1 MEASSPIRDF
11 SGNHVITSTSIMK
24 ILLPFVLAML
34 TLPLPATPASSAE
47 GQTAFGHWTAPDEIN
62 SSLYRGELY
71 AFWLPVPDYSLAF
84 QGRPTPRVDAI
95 RKVAGAWTS
104 HKNLLG
110 QARLE
115 DSGVDVV
122 YFRESGWAENLMC
135 PEGDDRYEARRTGAS
150 MKSAVSCFRALT
162 ERGLNVGL
170 RSADEYDFSPDDFS
184 GRTMIISNQICI
196 PWKYRPLLGKFVSG
210 GGTLIVEG
218 LSAFYDEY
226 LRNTM
231 TTVFMFRDLFGCN
244 VSGFVIRDSVFAVRA
259 DSLSLPA
266 FPWHGILESSP
277 AMTRGASELT
287 VSADREVSVHDYGRG
302 KVVWC
307 PSNIALGARETG
319 DYAPLSDSL
328 YGSLP
333 DRAVSSVRFSGYQDS
348 MLLRTLRSGDDTIVI
363 CINKSGSVRTVT
375 LDNIAGTSSPDVIF
389 RSKASLSG
397 PASLTLAPEGVLAV
411 CFH

>member
-162 ERGLNVGL
+162 ERGLNAGF

-328 YGSLP
+328 
-333 DRAVSSVRFSGYQDS
+333 
-348 MLLRTLRSGDDTIVI
+348 
-363 CINKSGSVRTVT
+363 
-375 LDNIAGTSSPDVIF
+375 
-389 RSKASLSG
+389 SG

>member
-1 MEASSPIRDF
+1 M
-11 SGNHVITSTSIMK
+11 
-24 ILLPFVLAML
+24 
-34 TLPLPATPASSAE
+34 
-47 GQTAFGHWTAPDEIN
+47 
-62 SSLYRGELY
+62 
-71 AFWLPVPDYSLAF
+71 
-84 QGRPTPRVDAI
+84 
-95 RKVAGAWTS
+95 
-104 HKNLLG
+104 
-110 QARLE
+110 
-115 DSGVDVV
+115 
-122 YFRESGWAENLMC
+122 
-135 PEGDDRYEARRTGAS
+135 
-150 MKSAVSCFRALT
+150 SCFRALT